1 MRGILKQAGVLAVG
15 FLLLAAAL
23 VVAQGMAYFA
33 GITTNG
39 QKALVVG
46 PFGASAGNTGEARL
60 LELAANGANYTGLKS
75 PDSLAADV
83 IYTMPT
89 ADGTN
94 GYALTTNGSKV
105 LAWSA
110 MPVWVKFTK
119 TYTDLSAAALT
130 NNIEVYSLPA
140 GTVIHAVLVKHSTLF
155 SGGAITDYKVSVG
168 IAADLSRYAGAF
180 DVDTAVSG
188 TNFNLSQVLAMESTT
203 GATSIKL
210 AATSVGA
217 NLSAATAGSVTVWFY
232 ISIPG

>member
-15 FLLLAAAL
+15 FLLLTTAL
-23 VVAQGMAYFA
+23 VVAQGMAYYA
-33 GITTNG
+33 GLTTTG

-46 PFGASAGNTGEARL
+46 PWGAAAGNTGESRF
-60 LELAANGANYTGLKS
+60 LELAASGANYTGFKS
-75 PDSLAADV
+75 PDALAGDV
-83 IYTMPT
+83 VYTLPI

-94 GYALTTNGSKV
+94 GYGLTTNGSKV
-105 LAWSA
+105 LAWSSF
-110 MPVWVKFTK
+110 PVWVKFTK

-155 SGGAITDYKVSVG
+155 SGAGITDYKVSVG
-168 IAADLSRYAGAF
+168 IASDLTKFSGAF
-180 DVDTAVSG
+180 EVDTAVSG
-188 TNFNLSQVLAMESTT
+188 TNFNMAQVLAMESTT

-217 NLSAATAGSVTVWFY
+217 NLSAASAGSVTVWFFVTL
-232 ISIPG
+232 PG